1 LQLSGHARYRRNAS
15 GALDGRIGRQ
25 VPLHMSDVRPTNLE
39 EIDATVET
47 GRSVRREATGIKA
60 GALLDSRF
68 QIEATIGEGG
78 SGQVFRA
85 WDRVLGE
92 PVALKILRPDRAKEK
107 SWIKRLAREVRVARA
122 IRHPNVCRVFD
133 LGKADGHWFV
143 SMELAP
149 GGTLRDTLTAGKARG
164 LAERLADARAVSA
177 GLAAIH
183 MVGITHRDV
192 TPQNVLRMGDGHLVL
207 SDFGLAIEGA
217 DTTVH
222 GGTPRYMA
230 PETAMGQRS
239 DQRSDVWQLGSILHE
254 LFFDGRPEWDVTAKG
269 IVLRE
274 PTRPGAPALQR
285 ALGRLCRDCLAQNPT
300 DRPASAIEVSA
311 ILTSVE
317 AGRSRPPFGRGVRRW
332 MVLGG
337 ITLAAVVLTGM
348 LTHWRPGVP
357 PAPAV
362 QVLEM
367 SPADR
372 LLLKSLAETMRAEGR
387 LADARTLRRMAGP

>member
-1 LQLSGHARYRRNAS
+1 
-15 GALDGRIGRQ
+15 
-25 VPLHMSDVRPTNLE
+25 MSDVRPTGLE

-47 GRSVRREATGIKA
+47 GRSLRREATGIKA
-60 GALLDSRF
+60 GAVLDARF

-92 PVALKILRPDRAKEK
+92 PIALKILRPDRAKEK
-107 SWIKRLAREVRVARA
+107 SWIKRLAREVKVARA

-133 LGKADGHWFV
+133 LGNADGHWFV

-164 LAERLADARAVSA
+164 LAERLADAQAVSA

-254 LFFDGRPEWDVTAKG
+254 LLFDRRPDWEVTSKG

-274 PTRPGAPALQR
+274 PNRPGAAALHR

-311 ILTSVE
+311 RLTSIA
-317 AGRSRPPFGRGVRRW
+317 AGRSGPLLGKGRRRW
-332 MVLGG
+332 MMVGG
-337 ITLAAVVLTGM
+337 AVVAAILLTGV
-348 LTHWRPGVP
+348 LTHRRPVAP
-357 PAPAV
+357 EPAAAHA
-362 QVLEM
+362 LEM

-372 LLLKSLAETMRAEGR
+372 LLLRSLAHTMTAQGR
-387 LADARTLRRMAGP
+387 VADARALSRLAGPDTQQ

>member
-1 LQLSGHARYRRNAS
+1 
-15 GALDGRIGRQ
+15 
-25 VPLHMSDVRPTNLE
+25 MSEVRPNGFE
-39 EIDATVET
+39 EIDATVEIGKRT
-47 GRSVRREATGIKA
+47 RLEATGIEA
-60 GALLDSRF
+60 GAVLDSRF
-68 QIEATIGEGG
+68 QIEAAIGEGG

-92 PVALKILRPDRAKEK
+92 PIALKILRPDRAMEK
-107 SWIKRLAREVRVARA
+107 SWIKRLAREVKVARA

-149 GGTLRDTLTAGKARG
+149 GGTLRDTLTAEKVRA

-192 TPQNVLRMGDGHLVL
+192 TPQNVLRMGDGRLVL
-207 SDFGLAIEGA
+207 SDFGLAIEGG
-217 DTTVH
+217 DTTIH

-230 PETAMGQRS
+230 PESAMGQRS

-254 LFFDGRPEWDVTAKG
+254 LLFDRRPEWEATSKG

-274 PTRPGAPALQR
+274 PAGPGAPPLQR

-300 DRPASAIEVSA
+300 DRPANAVEVSA
-311 ILTSVE
+311 ALAALE
-317 AGRSRPPFGRGVRRW
+317 AGQSRRLFGGPPRRW
-332 MVLGG
+332 TVLLGAVLGS
-337 ITLAAVVLTGM
+337 LLLTG
-348 LTHWRPGVP
+348 LLRHRHLG
-357 PAPAV
+357 APELQASHLP
-362 QVLEM
+362 QMHPTDQHLLR
-367 SPADR
+367 SLADR
-372 LLLKSLAETMRAEGR
+372 MKAEGR
-387 LADARTLRRMAGP
+387 FADARALSRLAGPDNPP

>member
-1 LQLSGHARYRRNAS
+1 MP
-15 GALDGRIGRQ
+15 DGRRTGF
-25 VPLHMSDVRPTNLE
+25 E
-39 EIDATVET
+39 EIDATVEI
-47 GRSVRREATGIKA
+47 GRPVGRQATGIAA
-60 GALLDSRF
+60 GSVLDSRF

-107 SWIKRLAREVRVARA
+107 SWIKRLAREVKVARA

-149 GGTLRDTLTAGKARG
+149 GGTLRDTLASERARG
-164 LAERLADARAVSA
+164 MAERLADARAVSA

-230 PETAMGQRS
+230 PETAMGQRP

-254 LFFDGRPEWDVTAKG
+254 LLFDRRPDWDVTSKG

-274 PTRPGAPALQR
+274 PCRPGAPALQR
-285 ALGRLCRDCLAQNPT
+285 ALSRLCRDCLAQNPT
-300 DRPASAIEVSA
+300 DRPANAIEVSA
-311 ILTSVE
+311 LLTAIE
-317 AGRSRPPFGRGVRRW
+317 AGRSRPLLGRNGRRW
-332 MVLGG
+332 TVVVGA
-337 ITLAAVVLTGM
+337 TLAALLSVAVLM
-348 LTHWRPGVP
+348 HRRPAAS
-357 PAPAV
+357 APSASGA
-362 QVLEM
+362 LEM
-367 SPADR
+367 APADR
-372 LLLKSLAETMRAEGR
+372 LFLRSLAETMRAAGR
-387 LADARTLRRMAGP
+387 LADARTLTRLAGPITPK

>member
-1 LQLSGHARYRRNAS
+1 
-15 GALDGRIGRQ
+15 
-25 VPLHMSDVRPTNLE
+25 MSDVRPTGLE
-39 EIDATVET
+39 DIDATVET
-47 GRSVRREATGIKA
+47 GRSDRREPTGIKA
-60 GALLDSRF
+60 GAVVDSRF

-92 PVALKILRPDRAKEK
+92 PIALKILRPDRAKEK

-207 SDFGLAIEGA
+207 SDFGLAIDGA

-254 LFFDGRPEWDVTAKG
+254 LLFDRRPEWDVTPKG

-285 ALGRLCRDCLAQNPT
+285 ALARLCRDCLAQNPT
-300 DRPASAIEVSA
+300 DRPPSAIEVSA
-311 ILTSVE
+311 ILTSIE
-317 AGRSRPPFGRGVRRW
+317 AGRGRPLFGSGARRW

-337 ITLAAVVLTGM
+337 AALAAILLTVM
-348 LTHWRPGVP
+348 LAHRRPGLP
-357 PAPAV
+357 PPSAV
-362 QVLEM
+362 HALEM
-367 SPADR
+367 SSADR
-372 LLLKSLAETMRAEGR
+372 SLLRSLAETMRVQGR
-387 LADARTLRRMAGP
+387 LADARSLRRLAGPDAQP

>member
-1 LQLSGHARYRRNAS
+1 MA
-15 GALDGRIGRQ
+15 DGR
-25 VPLHMSDVRPTNLE
+25 PTRLGD
-39 EIDATVET
+39 IDATVET
-47 GRSVRREATGIKA
+47 GRSVGREATGLKA
-60 GALLDSRF
+60 GSVLDSRF

-92 PVALKILRPDRAKEK
+92 PIALKILRPDRAREK
-107 SWIKRLAREVRVARA
+107 SWIKRLAREVKVARA

-133 LGKADGHWFV
+133 LGNADGHWFV

-149 GGTLRDTLTAGKARG
+149 GGTLRDTLTADKTRG
-164 LAERLADARAVSA
+164 MAERLADARAVSA

-192 TPQNVLRMGDGHLVL
+192 TPQNVLRMGDGRLVL

-230 PETAMGQRS
+230 PETAMGQRP

-254 LFFDGRPEWDVTAKG
+254 LLFDRRPEWDVTPRG
-269 IVLRE
+269 IILRE
-274 PTRPGAPALQR
+274 PSRPAAPALQR
-285 ALGRLCRDCLAQNPT
+285 ALARLCRDCLAQNPT
-300 DRPASAIEVSA
+300 DRPPNAIEVSA

-317 AGRSRPPFGRGVRRW
+317 AGPARPLFGRTARWWRLLVGAALAGLLVTVVVKQRRPRAPDPS
-332 MVLGG
+332 GNQ
-337 ITLAAVVLTGM
+337 VV
-348 LTHWRPGVP
+348 
-357 PAPAV
+357 
-362 QVLEM
+362 EM
-367 SPADR
+367 APADR
-372 LLLKSLAETMRAEGR
+372 LLLRALAETMRAEGR
-387 LADARTLRRMAGP
+387 LADARTLNRLAGPITQQ

>member
-1 LQLSGHARYRRNAS
+1 MRSRLSSAFLEDPLLQSSGDARYRRQRLRAPWVVGLEGKS
-15 GALDGRIGRQ
+15 GQQCRTFD
-25 VPLHMSDVRPTNLE
+25 PLISRKSTLPSRPGGP
-39 EIDATVET
+39 IQ
-47 GRSVRREATGIKA
+47 REATGIKA
-60 GALLDSRF
+60 GAVLDSRF

-92 PVALKILRPDRAKEK
+92 PIALKILRPDRAKEK
-107 SWIKRLAREVRVARA
+107 SWIKRLAREVKVARA

-230 PETAMGQRS
+230 PETAMGQR
-239 DQRSDVWQLGSILHE
+239 LG
-254 LFFDGRPEWDVTAKG
+254 P
-269 IVLRE
+269 
-274 PTRPGAPALQR
+274 
-285 ALGRLCRDCLAQNPT
+285 ALGRLAARLDSARAPVRSATGVGRHIQGDRSSGADSAWRACLA
-300 DRPASAIEVSA
+300 ASARQALSGLLGSESDGPPSQRDRGLRHSHLRRGWAVETAVRKGHAAVDGARRRDAGGHPPDGDADASA
-311 ILTSVE
+311 P
-317 AGRSRPPFGRGVRRW
+317 GRPPARRW
-332 MVLGG
+332 SRC
-337 ITLAAVVLTGM
+337 
-348 LTHWRPGVP
+348 WR
-357 PAPAV
+357 
-362 QVLEM
+362 
-367 SPADR
+367 
-372 LLLKSLAETMRAEGR
+372 
-387 LADARTLRRMAGP
+387 